1 MLDTILTTLLESH
14 AHVSDI
20 NVTVEKP
27 FQVETAGE
35 LKPVL
40 FDPPIRRLTPFQTE
54 FMALGLIDGNRR
66 LMQDLVGR
74 GSCDI
79 SYQLAGKARL
89 RVNVF
94 SQMGCYSIVMRQ
106 LPNRIP
112 TIEELGLPPVFHE
125 MTRERNGLILLTG
138 ATGTGKSTTLAALIN
153 EINESLPVHVVTL
166 EDPVEYVHSQKRG
179 TVNQRE
185 LGADFDSFVS
195 GLRAAVRQAPKVIL
209 VGEMRDRETVEI
221 ALSAAE
227 TGHLVLSTLH
237 TIDVGHTINRILGM
251 FEQREERLVRIR
263 LADSLRWVVCQR
275 LLPKL
280 GGDRVAA
287 FEIMGSNLRTKELIL
302 SGETEDKTFYGI
314 IEESNAFGM
323 GTFEQSITQLFGQG
337 LVMEETALNYA
348 NRRSYMRRSID
359 AIKAKRGEKTTSI
372 GGLALDTEY
381 GRHGRSSH

>member
-1 MLDTILTTLLESH
+1 
-14 AHVSDI
+14 
-20 NVTVEKP
+20 
-27 FQVETAGE
+27 
-35 LKPVL
+35 
-40 FDPPIRRLTPFQTE
+40 
-54 FMALGLIDGNRR
+54 
-66 LMQDLVGR
+66 
-74 GSCDI
+74 
-79 SYQLAGKARL
+79 
-89 RVNVF
+89 
-94 SQMGCYSIVMRQ
+94 
-106 LPNRIP
+106 
-112 TIEELGLPPVFHE
+112 
-125 MTRERNGLILLTG
+125 
-138 ATGTGKSTTLAALIN
+138 
-153 EINESLPVHVVTL
+153 
-166 EDPVEYVHSQKRG
+166 
-179 TVNQRE
+179 
-185 LGADFDSFVS
+185 VS

-263 LADSLRWVVCQR
+263 LADSLRWIVCQR